1 MRRAATRRLAA
12 CLSLLLLLDG
22 CTVGP
27 RYQPPRMSGVP
38 ANWTEHPAS
47 PDEIARTEAQ
57 MRDWWASFHD
67 PLLDALVADAIGG
80 NRQLAMAGQRLLAA
94 RALRDQIRGQLYP
107 QVDLAPAAGIQRF
120 STTLEYPPLPGI
132 DSDNRFWQYGGT
144 VSWQL
149 DVFGRLRR
157 SVEAQQAALEAGI
170 EQRRGLLLT
179 ILSELAGDY
188 VTLRAAQL
196 RLGIADRNVRAAADA
211 LRLSQKVYV
220 QGLGTTLQVAQAQA
234 ELETEQ
240 ATRPPLETEAA
251 QLAHAIAVLCGRMPG
266 ALEARLAEPAPL
278 PDIPPLPVTLPS
290 MVIAN
295 RPDIRQAERQYAQAT
310 ARIGVAVA
318 QLYPSFTLPLSFTP
332 QASMIHELFTASSLA
347 WSLLIE
353 ASIPVY
359 HGGTLS
365 AQVREARA
373 DAEGARLGYEQ
384 AVLGG
389 FREVEDRLVAYRNDA
404 ARTAT
409 LRRAADDDALA
420 LDRARRLYGAGLTGF
435 LDVLTSERATY
446 AAQNLEALGELSR
459 LTDAIGL
466 FTALGAGWQGT
477 ALTDTVLPVDAAA
490 QHRMAAAAT
499 GPALPPGMNGAHGS
513 RTLPEMSR

>member
-1 MRRAATRRLAA
+1 M
-12 CLSLLLLLDG
+12 
-22 CTVGP
+22 VGP
-27 RYQPPRMSGVP
+27 RYGPPRMAGVP
-38 ANWTEHPAS
+38 ANWTEHAAS
-47 PDEIARTEAQ
+47 PDETARTEAQ
-57 MRDWWASFHD
+57 MRDWWAAFHD
-67 PLLDALVADAIGG
+67 PLLDALVAQAIAG

-107 QVDLAPAAGIQRF
+107 QIDLTPAAGIQRF

-132 DSDNRFWQYGGT
+132 NSDNRFWQYGGT

-149 DVFGRLRR
+149 DVFGRLRH

-196 RLGIADRNVRAAADA
+196 QLQIADRNVRAAAEG
-211 LRLSQKVYV
+211 LQLSRKVYT

-240 ATRPPLETEAA
+240 ATRPPLQTQIA
-251 QLAHAIAVLCGRMPG
+251 QLAHAIAVLCGQMPG
-266 ALEARLAEPAPL
+266 ALEARLTEPAPL

-353 ASIPVY
+353 ASVPVW
-359 HGGTLS
+359 HGGSLS

-373 DAEGARLGYEQ
+373 DAEAARLGYEQ

-389 FREVEDRLVAYRNDA
+389 FREVEDRLVAYRNDED
-404 ARTAT
+404 RTET
-409 LRRAADDDALA
+409 LRRAAADDALA
-420 LDRARRLYGAGLTGF
+420 LDRARRLYGAGLSGF

-459 LTDAIGL
+459 LDDAIGL
-466 FTALGAGWQGT
+466 FTALGAGWQGV
-477 ALTDTVLPVDAAA
+477 ALTDTTLPVDAAE
-490 QHRMAAAAT
+490 QRRMAAVAGAA
-499 GPALPPGMNGAHGS
+499 G
-513 RTLPEMSR
+513 R